1 MRSWALHVTAL
12 VVALTVVVALLAI
25 LVVGMLRSH
34 AEILRKLHDLGAGE
48 GTAAPFQTAQ
58 GVTEPRM
65 TGNAAYDI
73 AGATPAGGA
82 TAIRVMTPGTATLLA
97 FMSTSCT
104 TCEQFWPRFRDET
117 SLESLGSVRLVI
129 VTKGT
134 EDEMPGAVDRL
145 APEGISLA
153 MSSQAWLDYQVPG
166 SPYFVMV
173 DGTTGLVTG
182 EGSAGDWDK
191 LLDLMGIAEGDT
203 PLAGHSH
210 SDQDRAERVDEE
222 LADAGILPGD
232 PQLYGEHEL
241 QADK

>member
-1 MRSWALHVTAL
+1 MTAL

-25 LVVGMLRSH
+25 LVIGMLRSH

-48 GTAAPFQTAQ
+48 ESQTPFQTAP

-65 TGNAAYDI
+65 TGNAAFDI
-73 AGATPAGGA
+73 SGATPAGGA
-82 TAIRVMTPGTATLLA
+82 TAIRVKTTGTATLLA

-104 TCEQFWPRFRDET
+104 TCELFWPRFQDAA
-117 SLESLGSVRLVI
+117 SLESLGSIRLVI
-129 VTKGT
+129 VTKGA
-134 EDEMPGAVDRL
+134 EDEMPTAVDRL
-145 APEGISLA
+145 APEGIPLA
-153 MSSQAWLDYQVPG
+153 MSSRAWLDYQVPG

-173 DGTTGLVTG
+173 DGTSGLVNG

-203 PLAGHSH
+203 PLQAHGHN
-210 SDQDRAERVDEE
+210 DQDRAERVDQE

-232 PQLYGEHEL
+232 TQLYGEHDL
-241 QADK
+241 QGDQ

>member
-1 MRSWALHVTAL
+1 MTAL

-34 AEILRKLHDLGAGE
+34 AEILRKLHELGAGE
-48 GTAAPFQTAQ
+48 GQAAPFQTAP

-65 TGNAAYDI
+65 TGNAAFDI

-82 TAIRVMTPGTATLLA
+82 TAIRVKTVGTATLLA

-104 TCEQFWPRFRDET
+104 TCEQFWPRFSDPA
-117 SLESLGSVRLVI
+117 SLEALGPIRLVI
-129 VTKGT
+129 VTKGA
-134 EDEMPGAVDRL
+134 EDEMPTAVDRL
-145 APEGISLA
+145 APDDLPLA

-173 DGTTGLVTG
+173 DGTTGLVNG

-203 PLAGHSH
+203 PLLDHGHG
-210 SDQDRAERVDEE
+210 DQDRAERVDQE
-222 LADAGILPGD
+222 LADAGIHPGD

-241 QADK
+241 QAEQ

>member
-1 MRSWALHVTAL
+1 MTAL
-12 VVALTVVVALLAI
+12 VVALTVAVALLAI

-34 AEILRKLHDLGAGE
+34 AEILRKLHDLGAGD
-48 GTAAPFQTAQ
+48 GAAPFQTAP

-65 TGNAAYDI
+65 TGNAAFDI
-73 AGATPAGGA
+73 SGATPAGGA
-82 TAIRVMTPGTATLLA
+82 TAIRVKTAGTATLLA

-104 TCEQFWPRFRDET
+104 TCEQFWPRFQDEA
-117 SLESLGSVRLVI
+117 SLESLGSIRLVI
-129 VTKGT
+129 VTKSA
-134 EDEMPGAVDRL
+134 EDEMPTAVDRL
-145 APEGISLA
+145 APEGIPLT

-173 DGTTGLVTG
+173 DGTSGLVSG

-191 LLDLMGIAEGDT
+191 LLDLMGIADGDT
-203 PLAGHSH
+203 PVPAHGLNDH
-210 SDQDRAERVDEE
+210 DRAERVDAE

-241 QADK
+241 QPEQ